1 MDDGLAQALL
11 ACGVTLVEWQG
22 LHLPAHFGDV
32 GREWRAAREGAAVF
46 DASFRTLL
54 AASGEDRVA
63 FLQGMLSN
71 DVKALAAGQG
81 VYAALLNQQ
90 GKVVSDLRVYAEAQ
104 RLLLD
109 VPAWRATLLR
119 ESLERFLVADD
130 VELTVPLDCQPLL
143 GLEGPLAVAVAGEA
157 LGVEALPAAPLA
169 HSRVAFEGQPILV
182 VCVSQVERQGL
193 LLCGPAAAA
202 GPLFDACREA
212 GALPAGMRALDVL
225 RVEAGAAWAGLDMD
239 ENTLIQ
245 ETGRDAALSF
255 SKGCYLGQEVV
266 ERVAARG
273 HVNRHLGGLVLAGDR
288 LPAPG
293 APLLADGREVGYVSS
308 AVHSEALGRPIALAM
323 IHRKHSAAGQQVTT
337 QVDGAPVPATVAAL
351 PFDPA
356 AIS

>member
-1 MDDGLAQALL
+1 MDDGLAQAL
-11 ACGVTLVEWQG
+11 AARGAALVEWQG
-22 LHLPAHFGDV
+22 VRLPAHFGDV
-32 GREWRAAREGAAVF
+32 GREWRAAREGAALF
-46 DASFRTLL
+46 DASFRTFV
-54 AASGEDRVA
+54 AAGGEDRVA
-63 FLQGMLSN
+63 FLHGMLSN
-71 DVKALAAGQG
+71 DVKGLAAGQG

-130 VELTVPLDCQPLL
+130 VELTVPLDSQPLL
-143 GLEGPLAVAVAGEA
+143 GLEGPLAAAVAGEA
-157 LGVEALPAAPLA
+157 LGTDGLPREPLA
-169 HSRVAFEGQPILV
+169 QTRLAFQGEPLLV
-182 VCVSQVERQGL
+182 VRVSQVEGQGL
-193 LLCGPAAAA
+193 LLCGPASVAAR
-202 GPLFDACREA
+202 LFDACREA
-212 GALPAGMRALDVL
+212 GALPAGMQALDML

-239 ENTLIQ
+239 EDTLIQ

-266 ERVAARG
+266 ERIAARG

-293 APLLADGREVGYVSS
+293 APLLAEDREVGYVSS
-308 AVHSEALGRPIALAM
+308 AVRSEALGRPIALAM
-323 IHRKHSAAGQQVTT
+323 IHRKHSAAGHRLTT
-337 QVDGAPVPATVAAL
+337 QIDGAPVTATVVAL